1 MQIVKWTVEGVVKGK
16 SRVFHDVTHTLVA
29 RDMLVSCR
37 ECGLFYYSQIKVA
50 SRIVALFVLD
60 RAKALSGIFLLLKF
74 EEGKNMY
81 KKIMAKITN
90 RQELFETEIFELI
103 SAINEGTVSDI
114 QIAGFQVALLM
125 KGASLQ
131 EIAYI
136 AKAMRDNCVPL
147 RPKVD
152 VELMDTCGTGGGLS
166 TFNISTATAIVAA
179 AAGIPIAK
187 HGSRSIASLSGSAD
201 VLEAL
206 GVNINL
212 ESYAVEKMVE
222 EIGIAF
228 LYAPLFH
235 PVMGK
240 VLPPEQDL
248 GIKTIFYSIIGP
260 LINPAFASRHLLG
273 VYKPELLDTVTY
285 VAKALGYTNAMFVH
299 GLDGLDEISLLGKT
313 RINHLKNGEI
323 TAIEIEPEDFGL
335 TRCKLEDIKTGTPDV
350 NAETVNGVFSGKIKG
365 ARRDAIVLNA
375 AGALIIGDKADDFK
389 SGIAI
394 ANEIIDSGSAA
405 KKLQELRE
413 MSNSL
418 GRSV

>member
-1 MQIVKWTVEGVVKGK
+1 
-16 SRVFHDVTHTLVA
+16 
-29 RDMLVSCR
+29 
-37 ECGLFYYSQIKVA
+37 
-50 SRIVALFVLD
+50 
-60 RAKALSGIFLLLKF
+60 
-74 EEGKNMY
+74 MY
-81 KKIMAKITN
+81 KDILKKITD
-90 RQELFETEIFELI
+90 RDELSEKEISELI
-103 SAINEGTVSDI
+103 TSIKNNEVSDI

-125 KGASLQ
+125 KGASLK

-147 RPKVD
+147 RPNVKED
-152 VELMDTCGTGGGLS
+152 TMDTCGTGGGLS
-166 TFNISTATAIVAA
+166 TFNISTATALVAA

-206 GVNINL
+206 GVNIQIQPK
-212 ESYAVEKMVE
+212 ETEKMIE

-260 LINPAFASRHLLG
+260 LINPAFAPRHLLG
-273 VYKPELLDTVTY
+273 VYKLELLDTVTF
-285 VAKALGYTNAMFVH
+285 VAKELGYSNAMFVH

-313 RINHLKNGEI
+313 RINHLKNGEV
-323 TAIEIEPEDFGL
+323 TQFEIAPEDFGFS
-335 TRCKLEDIKTGTPDV
+335 RCSLKDIKTGTPLE
-350 NAETVNGVFSGKIKG
+350 NADTINGVFGGTIRG

-375 AGALIIGDKADDFK
+375 AGALVIGGRADSFR
-389 SGIAI
+389 SGAGL
-394 ANEIIDSGSAA
+394 ANELIDSGACA
-405 KKLQELRE
+405 EKLRQLRE
-413 MSNSL
+413 MSNSFDK
-418 GRSV
+418 

>member
-1 MQIVKWTVEGVVKGK
+1 
-16 SRVFHDVTHTLVA
+16 
-29 RDMLVSCR
+29 
-37 ECGLFYYSQIKVA
+37 
-50 SRIVALFVLD
+50 
-60 RAKALSGIFLLLKF
+60 
-74 EEGKNMY
+74 MY
-81 KKIMAKITN
+81 KEIMEKTTT
-90 RQELFETEIFELI
+90 RQELSETEISNLI
-103 SAINEGTVSDI
+103 AGINEGTVSDI

-131 EIAYI
+131 ETAYI

-147 RPKVD
+147 KPNVTGD
-152 VELMDTCGTGGGLS
+152 LMDTCGTGGGLS

-212 ESYAVEKMVE
+212 QPREVEKMME

-260 LINPAFASRHLLG
+260 LINPAFAPRHLLG
-273 VYKPELLDTVTY
+273 VYKPELLDIVTY
-285 VAKALGYTNAMFVH
+285 VAKELGYTNAMFVH

-313 RINHLKNGEI
+313 RINHLKNGEVNVF
-323 TAIEIEPEDFGL
+323 EIEPEMFGL
-335 TRCKLEDIKTGTPDV
+335 ARCSLSDIKTGTPDV
-350 NAETVNGVFSGKIKG
+350 NAETINGVFSGKVKG
-365 ARRDAIVLNA
+365 ARRDAILLNA
-375 AGALIIGDKADDFK
+375 AGALVVGGKADDFK
-389 SGIAI
+389 TGIAL
-394 ANEIIDSGSAA
+394 ASELIDSGSTA
-405 KKLQELRE
+405 KKLQELVE
-413 MSNSL
+413 ISNSF
-418 GRSV
+418 GRAA